1 MTPAAG
7 KATLIA
13 CPHSSI
19 TDLRWNVADWGTI
32 TVNPFM
38 DKQGVLNRGDTLDLG
53 VRILA
58 HDKDVIAADVADLY
72 EEFKSQSG

>member
-1 MTPAAG
+1 
-7 KATLIA
+7 
-13 CPHSSI
+13 
-19 TDLRWNVADWGTI
+19 
-32 TVNPFM
+32 M

-58 HDKDVIAADVADLY
+58 HDKDAAAADVAGLY